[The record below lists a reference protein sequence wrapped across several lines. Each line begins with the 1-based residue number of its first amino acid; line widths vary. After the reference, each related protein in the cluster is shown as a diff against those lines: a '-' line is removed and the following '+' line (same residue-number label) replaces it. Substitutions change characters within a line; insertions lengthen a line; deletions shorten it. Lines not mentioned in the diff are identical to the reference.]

1 MVCAI
6 KDNTANG
13 VSKMTQEII
22 IINTVSSSINKAR
35 KLGDDTKE
43 IKNDQRGQRARSCEC
58 KILLSCDVL

>member
-35 KLGDDTKE
+35 KLGDATKE
-43 IKNDQRGQRARSCEC
+43 TKNDQRGKRARSFEC
-58 KILLSCDVL
+58 NIF